1 MKFICNSL
9 EQTKLAAE
17 YFSQFARPGKCFAL
31 YGNLGFGKTTFAKYF
46 IRSLNNNIIDISSPT
61 FNIIQTYQ
69 SNIAEIWHVD
79 CYRIKSKE
87 EFYELGIDEAFP
99 LYITII
105 EWPEIIENFLPEDT
119 VKILFSK
126 NKDKRIIEQIH

>member
-9 EQTKLAAE
+9 DQTKVVAE
-17 YFSQFARPGKCFAL
+17 YFSQFATPGQCFAL
-31 YGNLGFGKTTFAKYF
+31 YGNLGFGKTTFTKYF
-46 IRSLNNNIIDISSPT
+46 IKSLNQNIIDIGSPT

-69 SNIAEIWHVD
+69 SNIAEIWHID
-79 CYRIKSKE
+79 CYRMKSKE

-105 EWPEIIENFLPEDT
+105 EWPEIIENFLPKNT
-119 VKILFSK
+119 IKVRFSK
-126 NKDKRIIEQIH
+126 NKDQRIIEQIY